1 MTQSPQPSTQ
11 PSPKTPRSFPRWVK
25 PLLVVLGLLGLA
37 AAGGMWWLWGYVQRE
52 LAPIVET
59 QLGKTLQ
66 RPLQLGKLEGIT
78 PTSIRFGPS
87 TLPATDTDPD
97 RATVQAIDVTF
108 NPLAVIQERTLR
120 LGVTLIKPNA
130 YIEQA
135 ENGSWV
141 DTRLKL
147 DGAPGPVKIELQSL
161 AVKDAELILVPRFGG
176 KLLGPLSLRGV
187 DGSLEPKGDRLVFK
201 SSGKL
206 PIAANLPGVQT
217 KQSPLQIEGDIQLP
231 SAVPPKDPAKAL
243 PPGIQARLKLK
254 GEDLLLTDLQ
264 RLAQGTIALPLAVQ
278 GGRVDADLDIQL
290 GAKQPSVNGTIDFK
304 QVAAKLPQL
313 PLPVTGI
320 EGRATITGQRVQL
333 DRTQGSY
340 GPFKTDLKGSID
352 LNQGFLVSGKLQPMA
367 IGAAVTA
374 LNLKL
379 PVAVQGL
386 ANADWQL
393 TGALKEPRLIGLVR
407 APGLV
412 VDKVSFREAETRFD
426 FSPKTSILGL
436 TELRATPSSGGVL
449 RGSGEINLGS
459 PSTINIGAT
468 AEAVPA
474 DDLIKLYGGN
484 LQGSSPGQGFRVGAI
499 AALVG
504 IKGSLDKPQALVNFQ
519 APHGLYPARG
529 TLTIDPGPNGPLI
542 KLQTLSARV
551 AGGIVRAKGQL
562 LGERWAGSAI
572 LDGVQL
578 ARFDSSLR
586 GQLNGSLDL
595 SGPLNFSP
603 ERLLAQGKVQFS
615 QGIAIVQSPL
625 TAQVRWNRNQ
635 IVVEQATAQGLQAT
649 GTIGA
654 DLRKLAITQ
663 LNLAIDTQGLRV
675 ASLLPNNT
683 PELIAVKGIAD
694 FKGQLRGTPAL
705 PQLQGQLQLQEF
717 ALNRLPFASRL
728 DGSLAYSPAGTSLN
742 LAGGNDQIQV
752 TLDPRLNPQTLL
764 VRQGDSVIQGQA
776 NGDRFRLKLAGFALA
791 ALNIKPQNL
800 ALAGPAAQVD
810 GQVSADL
817 DLGLRNFNL
826 TDVRGSIAID
836 NPSLGSLRGDRLE
849 SQLLYDPARGIA
861 RLENGEFMPIAHVG
875 LDRGSSLDAGSY
887 RFGGQANL
895 RDMSNPILEALNID
909 VDRGDAQD
917 VLRLLQWFDLKDLE
931 RGLNKPNFAQ
941 ANSLD
946 WQAVG
951 QAEAQSLWGQLTRL
965 SAVRTQVQRTIQ
977 QRRELERIPPL
988 TQLAGRF
995 NGKIGLKGSLKG
1007 GLTSSFAFKSPEGS
1021 KWNWGDLIADSVE
1034 VTGDF
1039 QNNRLTLLPVKI
1051 AAAGSQLKLTGSLG
1065 LDGEKPTAQL
1075 TLNKMPIE
1083 TLRRFIDLPITL
1095 QGFVNV
1101 KADLGHEDDN
1111 RSPTVQGTFN
1121 LVEGK
1126 LNGTPIQLSDNSGFN
1141 YIKGRVDFGGSL
1153 LLADSDPVNL
1163 RGNLP
1168 IFAQD
1173 GSSNIN
1179 NEAINIS
1186 LDVKDKGLVFLNLLS
1201 QDQLRWINGNGNV
1214 KLTVGG
1220 VVGNPIVSGEA
1231 SFKNATLRAQIL
1243 PDEALSQVSGDVKFE
1258 GDLIRVDG
1266 IQGVF
1271 SKGKVIAKGSIPI
1284 SKRRSLT
1291 KEESLAVGFR
1301 DLSLN
1306 LRGLYRGG
1314 ASGDVI
1320 VQGTALK
1327 PQLAGTV
1334 ALQNG
1339 QIILPDSNATA
1350 LATGRTTTKNAS
1362 LDSNSSTNSEANSET
1377 NIGSNTSSSPAP
1389 NASEPIGTQLEE
1401 TRLDAPLF
1409 ELPTFQDLELRLV
1422 DRVII
1427 ATEPVFSFSAVGT
1440 LRINGDLNN
1449 PQPRGEI
1456 RLTQGKVNLF
1466 TTAFSLLKRSR
1477 NTAIFRGTLD
1487 PELDVRMVAA
1497 LTEVKRRP
1505 SPITTL
1511 AAGEIADV
1519 NPLGLG
1525 ELQTVRVQARV
1536 KGLASNLLQN
1546 IALSSSPARSET
1558 EIVALMGGGFVDT
1571 LGRGG
1576 SSTFALANLAG
1587 SALLSNV
1594 QTAINNVL
1602 GRNVELRIFPIV
1614 VESTKRKAQ
1623 ANSLTGDRQLSSSLA
1638 LGGELAVNL
1647 SNSISFSALK
1657 LLTVDLPTQFN
1668 LRYQIN
1674 DNLTLRATTD
1684 LQGDN
1689 RAVVEYE
1696 ARF

>member
-1 MTQSPQPSTQ
+1 MTQSSQPT
-11 PSPKTPRSFPRWVK
+11 SPPPAAPVSSARRPLPRWVK

-37 AAGGMWWLWGYVQRE
+37 TAGGMWWLWRYVQRE

-87 TLPATDTDPD
+87 TLPATDSDPD

-108 NPLAVIQERTLR
+108 NPLSVIQERTLR
-120 LGVTLIKPNA
+120 LGVTLVKPNA
-130 YIEQA
+130 YIEQSPT
-135 ENGSWV
+135 GSWV
-141 DTRLKL
+141 DTRIKL

-161 AVKDAELILVPRFGG
+161 AVKDAELMLVPRIGG
-176 KLLGPLSLRGV
+176 KLLSPLSMRGV

-206 PIAANLPGVQT
+206 PIAFNGQVS
-217 KQSPLQIEGDIQLP
+217 QSPLQLEGDIQLP

-254 GEDLLLTDLQ
+254 GQDLLLTDLQ
-264 RLAQGTIALPLAVQ
+264 RLAQGTIALPLVVE

-320 EGRATITGQRVQL
+320 EGRATITGQRLQL
-333 DRTQGSY
+333 DRTQGGY
-340 GPFKTDLKGSID
+340 GPFRTDLKGSID
-352 LNQGFLVSGKLQPMA
+352 LNQGFLITGKLQPVA
-367 IGAAVTA
+367 IGAAVNA

-393 TGALKEPRLIGLVR
+393 TGAIAAPRLIGQVR

-426 FSPKTSILGL
+426 FSPKTAVLGL
-436 TELRATPSSGGVL
+436 SELRATPASGGVL

-459 PSTINIGAT
+459 PSTIKIGAT

-484 LQGSSPGQGFRVGAI
+484 LQGSTPGSGFRVGPI

-504 IKGSLDKPQALVNFQ
+504 IQGSLTQPQALVRFQ
-519 APHGLYPARG
+519 APNALYPSRG
-529 TLTIDPGPNGPLI
+529 VLTIDSGPSGPLI

-603 ERLLAQGKVQFS
+603 ERLLAQGNVQFS

-625 TAQVRWNRNQ
+625 TANVRWNRNQ
-635 IVVEQATAQGLQAT
+635 IVVEQATAQGLQAS

-654 DLRKLAITQ
+654 DLRKLAITN
-663 LNLAIDTQGLRV
+663 LNLAVKTQGLRL
-675 ASLLPNNT
+675 ASLLPNNV
-683 PELIAVKGIAD
+683 PDFVAVKGLANFD
-694 FKGQLRGTPAL
+694 GQIQGTPAT
-705 PQLQGQLQLQEF
+705 PQLRGQLQLQEF
-717 ALNRLPFASRL
+717 ALNRLPFASSL
-728 DGSLAYSPAGTSLN
+728 TGSLAYNPGGTSLN
-742 LAGGNDQIQV
+742 LAGGTDQIQL

-764 VRQGDSVIQGQA
+764 VRQGDSVVQGQA

-817 DLGLRNFNL
+817 DLGLRNFSL
-826 TDVRGSIAID
+826 SDVRGSIAID
-836 NPSLGSLRGDRLE
+836 QPSLGSLRGDRLE
-849 SQLLYDPARGIA
+849 TQLLYDPVRGIA
-861 RLENGEFMPIAHVG
+861 RLENGEFTPIVALG
-875 LDRGSSLDAGSY
+875 LDRGSSLDGGSY

-895 RDMSNPILEALNID
+895 KDMSNPILENLNID
-909 VDRGDAQD
+909 VDRGEAQD

-931 RGLNKPNFAQ
+931 RGLNKPTFAT
-941 ANSLD
+941 ADRLD

-951 QAEAQSLWGQLTRL
+951 QAEARSLWGQLTRL
-965 SAVRTQVQRTIQ
+965 SAVRTEVQRTLQ
-977 QRRELERIPPL
+977 QRRDLERIPPL

-995 NGKIGLKGSLKG
+995 NGQIGLKGSLKG
-1007 GLTSSFAFKSPEGS
+1007 GLTSSFAFKNPEGS
-1021 KWNWGDLIADSVE
+1021 NWTWGDLVADRLE

-1039 QNNRLTLLPVKI
+1039 KDNRLTFQPVQI
-1051 AAAGSQLKLTGSLG
+1051 AAGGSLLNLTGSLG

-1075 TLNKMPIE
+1075 TLDNMPID
-1083 TLRRFIDLPITL
+1083 TLRRFVDLPVTL
-1095 QGFVNV
+1095 QGQVNV
-1101 KADLGHEDDN
+1101 KASLGSEVDN
-1111 RSPTVQGTFN
+1111 PRSPTVQGTFA
-1121 LVEGK
+1121 LLEGK
-1126 LNGTPIQLSDNSGFN
+1126 LNGTPIQLSQDSGFN
-1141 YIKGRVDFGGSL
+1141 YLKGRAYFGGSL

-1173 GSSNIN
+1173 GSTNIN
-1179 NEAINIS
+1179 AEAISIN
-1186 LDVKDKGLVFLNLLS
+1186 LDVKDKGLAFLNLLT
-1201 QDQLRWINGNGNV
+1201 QDQLRWIEGEGQVN
-1214 KLTVGG
+1214 LAVGG
-1220 VVGNPIVSGEA
+1220 VLGSPIARGQA
-1231 SFKNATLRAQIL
+1231 IFKNATLSAQIL
-1243 PDEALSQVSGDVKFE
+1243 PDETLSQVSGNVQFE

-1271 SKGKVIAKGSIPI
+1271 SKGNVIAKGSIPI

-1314 ASGDVI
+1314 ASGDV
-1320 VQGTALK
+1320 VVLGTALK
-1327 PQLAGTV
+1327 PQLTGTI

-1339 QIILPDSNATA
+1339 QVILPDNNATA
-1350 LATGRTTTKNAS
+1350 LATGRGAP
-1362 LDSNSSTNSEANSET
+1362 LDRNSSPNSNSNEEVNPGPTPT
-1377 NIGSNTSSSPAP
+1377 PAP
-1389 NASEPIGTQLEE
+1389 GEPSREPE
-1401 TRLDAPLF
+1401 PDRPDAPLF
-1409 ELPTFQDLELRLV
+1409 ELPTFQNLELRLV

-1427 ATEPVFSFSAVGT
+1427 ATEPVFSFSALGT
-1440 LRINGDLNN
+1440 LQIDGDLNN

-1456 RLTQGKVNLF
+1456 LLTKGKVNLF

-1536 KGLASNLLQN
+1536 RGLASNLLQN
-1546 IALSSSPARSET
+1546 ITLSSSPARSET
-1558 EIVALMGGGFVDT
+1558 EIVSLMGGGFVDT

-1587 SALLSNV
+1587 SALLTNV

-1602 GRNVELRIFPIV
+1602 GGAVELRIFPLI
-1614 VESTKRKAQ
+1614 VESTKQKAQ

-1647 SNSISFSALK
+1647 TNSISFSALK

-1668 LRYQIN
+1668 LRYQVN